1 MKKELILKNEEESK
15 QFAVT
20 LAKQAKKGDIYF
32 LYGELGAGKTFFV
45 TNFCRELGVTDY
57 VSSPSYVL
65 LNEIGRA
72 HV

>member
-32 LYGELGAGKTFFV
+32 LYGELGQGKLFSLLISV
-45 TNFCRELGVTDY
+45 ENSALLIM
-57 VSSPSYVL
+57 SAVL
-65 LNEIGRA
+65 LMFY
-72 HV
+72 